1 MPRRSTKSRKC
12 LRHGLQGADNEFVV
26 RQGTN
31 APYRTSPILPCAG
44 RFPHE
49 SHGVLQQPGCRD
61 RQKPNGKGHGPIWIL
76 PVSQGRGQ
84 AADPGAEELIPEVEK
99 GIRRFAEIQQW
110 LKQVAQ
116 INQQLLKNGSGAEP
130 PLHALGARA
139 HFLAFYLS

>member
-1 MPRRSTKSRKC
+1 MLTVSSWSGKGQTHPTEPPRS
-12 LRHGLQGADNEFVV
+12 
-26 RQGTN
+26 
-31 APYRTSPILPCAG
+31 YPCAG

-49 SHGVLQQPGCRD
+49 SHGPLQQPGCRY

-76 PVSQGRGQ
+76 SVSQGSDQ

-139 HFLAFYLS
+139 HFLALYLS